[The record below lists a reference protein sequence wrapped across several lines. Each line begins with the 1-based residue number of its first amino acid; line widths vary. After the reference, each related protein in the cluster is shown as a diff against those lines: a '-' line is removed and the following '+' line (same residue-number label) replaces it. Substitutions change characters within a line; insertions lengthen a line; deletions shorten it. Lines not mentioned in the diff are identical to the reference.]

1 MVASAGFANV
11 AGSERPQLP
20 ERVEAA
26 IRTEQDRSEILIGWI
41 QLAVITT
48 FAVLYFIAPKPAG
61 AAGYITAAAIAI
73 YFVLTVARLVMSYS
87 LSMPGWMLALSVVF
101 DMALLFALI
110 WSFHVQYDQ
119 PPSFYLKAPTLLYV
133 FIFIA
138 LRALRFEAR
147 FVLLAGGV
155 AAAGWLYMAGYAI
168 FATGPEMITRDYV

>member
-1 MVASAGFANV
+1 
-11 AGSERPQLP
+11 
-20 ERVEAA
+20 
-26 IRTEQDRSEILIGWI
+26 
-41 QLAVITT
+41 
-48 FAVLYFIAPKPAG
+48 VLYFIAPKPAG

-133 FIFIA
+133 SIFIA

-155 AAAGWLYMAGYAI
+155 AAAGWLFMAGYAI
-168 FATGPEMITRDYV
+168 YATGPEMITRDYVYYMTANAILIGAEFVPERVNGPTPGPPTFWGID